1 MEKAKHHKPHT
12 AAAAALSMSQIA
24 DVQPIGRRLSLQ
36 QQTDL
41 RQFSSIET
49 FKQWHCADYA
59 ELHYS
64 SHAYANNVHMC
75 MCMIYSVDLG

>member
-49 FKQWHCADYA
+49 FKQ
-59 ELHYS
+59 
-64 SHAYANNVHMC
+64 
-75 MCMIYSVDLG
+75 